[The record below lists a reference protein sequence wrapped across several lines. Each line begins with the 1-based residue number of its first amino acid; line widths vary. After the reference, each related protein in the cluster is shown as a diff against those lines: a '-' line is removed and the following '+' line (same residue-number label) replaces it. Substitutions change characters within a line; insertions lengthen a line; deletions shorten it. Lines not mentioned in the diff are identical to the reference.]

1 MNYLEIL
8 RIALRSISAN
18 KLRSALTV
26 LGILIGVS
34 AVIVVIAV
42 GNGSAVAIQDNINK
56 LGTNTITV
64 FSGGFG
70 GGGGAFTRNRNSNQ
84 KGLTVAD
91 AKAIANPN
99 VAPDVKAVAP
109 VLNNNNVSC
118 SYNGVTTTPQQFSGT
133 WPTYFEARNAKVIS
147 GSYFTDS
154 DVSNSNRVAIVGK
167 TVTDGLFGDASPLG
181 KQINCGGT
189 ELTIIGQFATKG
201 SNGFQDA
208 DSIVMIPLTTMQQTS
223 AGYRNLQQIV
233 VEAKSV
239 GTQNSAMAEVQSVMD
254 GRHNITNPAKRDYQ
268 LLNQADL
275 VQSSQTSSNTLTV
288 LLASIAIISL
298 LVGGIGITN
307 IMLVSVTERTR
318 EIGIRKALGTP
329 KSKIMGQFIMEA
341 TVLSLIGGI
350 AGVILGIFGSNF
362 TIASVKPVIVPASIL
377 LAFFFSVLV
386 GLIFGSYPANK
397 AASLRPIEALRHE

>member
-1 MNYLEIL
+1 M
-8 RIALRSISAN
+8 
-18 KLRSALTV
+18 
-26 LGILIGVS
+26 
-34 AVIVVIAV
+34 
-42 GNGSAVAIQDNINK
+42 
-56 LGTNTITV
+56 
-64 FSGGFG
+64 
-70 GGGGAFTRNRNSNQ
+70 
-84 KGLTVAD
+84 
-91 AKAIANPN
+91 
-99 VAPDVKAVAP
+99 
-109 VLNNNNVSC
+109 
-118 SYNGVTTTPQQFSGT
+118 
-133 WPTYFEARNAKVIS
+133 
-147 GSYFTDS
+147 
-154 DVSNSNRVAIVGK
+154 
-167 TVTDGLFGDASPLG
+167 
-181 KQINCGGT
+181 
-189 ELTIIGQFATKG
+189 
-201 SNGFQDA
+201 
-208 DSIVMIPLTTMQQTS
+208 
-223 AGYRNLQQIV
+223 
-233 VEAKSV
+233 
-239 GTQNSAMAEVQSVMD
+239 
-254 GRHNITNPAKRDYQ
+254 
-268 LLNQADL
+268 